1 MVLKSSQFCSVSL
14 PFSWESCCCIG
25 CATYQ
30 TSFLSSNTFKEPPS
44 CFVMFSLRLRRISRK
59 HPLFFFF
66 VVWLGNST
74 VVVTPVFLLQTQRP
88 VLPSWFPYTPPH
100 SPQYLP
106 VLTCDPCF
114 DMHTA
119 KSFLSVSR
127 QGVDGQSLT
136 MIGMD
141 RGLRSWNLPFHLLGG
156 CI

>member
-1 MVLKSSQFCSVSL
+1 
-14 PFSWESCCCIG
+14 
-25 CATYQ
+25 
-30 TSFLSSNTFKEPPS
+30 
-44 CFVMFSLRLRRISRK
+44 MFSLWLRRISRK

-88 VLPSWFPYTPPH
+88 VLPSWFPYTPPP
-100 SPQYLP
+100 SNQYLP

-127 QGVDGQSLT
+127 QGVDGQSLAMT
-136 MIGMD
+136 GMD

-156 CI
+156 CIYLLVAHYQFSLLSLSVSHMHTHMVPAIFLSETTFKTFSGC